1 MKWDWGAV
9 RDFMP
14 HFWDGL
20 LVTLQALALGSL
32 ISFALGLVW
41 ALLMR
46 APTLPHART
55 SSRGWYP
62 LVRWPVGVVT
72 EFVRDTPL
80 LVQLFFLFYVLPEWG
95 LTFSALTTGVV
106 AIGLHYS
113 TYTMQVYRA
122 GIEAVPAGQW
132 EAATALSLP
141 ARRTWTA
148 VILPQAIRRVVPAL
162 GNYVISMLKD
172 TPMLMAITVLDMLGE
187 ARLFSQ
193 QHFQFTEPLT
203 VIGVAFVLISCPAS
217 LLLRALERR
226 LVR

>member
-1 MKWDWGAV
+1 MKWDWNAV
-9 RDFMP
+9 SDFMP
-14 HFWDGL
+14 YFWDGL
-20 LVTLQALALGSL
+20 KVTLQILVLGSL
-32 ISFALGLVW
+32 ISFVLGLVW

-46 APTLPHART
+46 TPTR
-55 SSRGWYP
+55 W
-62 LVRWPVGVVT
+62 VRWPVGIVT

-95 LTFSALTTGVV
+95 LTFSALTTGVF

-122 GIEAVPAGQW
+122 GIEAVPVGQW
-132 EAATALSLP
+132 EAATALNLP
-141 ARRTWTA
+141 VRRTWTA

-162 GNYVISMLKD
+162 GNYVIAMLKD
-172 TPMLMAITVLDMLGE
+172 TPILMVITVLELMGR

-193 QHFQFTEPLT
+193 DHFQFTEPIT
-203 VIGVAFVLISCPAS
+203 VIGVAFILISYPAS
-217 LLLRALERR
+217 LLIRALERR

>member
-1 MKWDWGAV
+1 MTWDWGAV
-9 RDFMP
+9 ADFMP
-14 HFWDGL
+14 KFWDGL
-20 LVTLQALALGSL
+20 LLTLQILALGSL

-46 APTLPHART
+46 TPTR
-55 SSRGWYP
+55 W
-62 LVRWPVGVVT
+62 VRWPVGAVT
-72 EFVRDTPL
+72 EFIRNTPL

-95 LTFSALTTGVV
+95 VTASALTTGVF

-132 EAATALSLP
+132 EAATALNLP
-141 ARRTWTA
+141 VARTWRV

-162 GNYVISMLKD
+162 GNYVIAMLKD
-172 TPMLMAITVLDMLGE
+172 TPILMTITVMEMLGT
-187 ARLFSQ
+187 ARLFAQ
-193 QHFQFTEPLT
+193 QNFQFTEPLT
-203 VIGVAFVLISCPAS
+203 VIGVAFILIAYPAS
-217 LLLRALERR
+217 LLVRSLERR

>member
-1 MKWDWGAV
+1 MNWDWSAV
-9 RDFMP
+9 SDFMP

-20 LVTLQALALGSL
+20 LVTLEALALGSL
-32 ISFALGLVW
+32 ISFALGLLW

-46 APTLPHART
+46 TPTR
-55 SSRGWYP
+55 W
-62 LVRWPVGVVT
+62 VRWPVGVVT

-95 LTFSALTTGVV
+95 VTMSALTTGVV

-122 GIEAVPAGQW
+122 GIEAVPVGQW

-141 ARRTWTA
+141 VRRTWTA
-148 VILPQAIRRVVPAL
+148 VILPQAVRRVVPAL
-162 GNYVISMLKD
+162 GNYVIAMLKD
-172 TPMLMAITVLDMLGE
+172 TPMLMVITVLEMLGQ

-193 QHFQFTEPLT
+193 QTFRFTEPLT
-203 VIGVAFVLISCPAS
+203 VIGVAFVVVSYLAS
-217 LLLRALERR
+217 LLLRTLERR

>member
-1 MKWDWGAV
+1 MTWDWSAV
-9 RDFMP
+9 REFMP
-14 HFWDGL
+14 YFWDGL
-20 LVTLQALALGSL
+20 RVTLQALVLGSL
-32 ISFALGLVW
+32 ISFSLGLVW
-41 ALLMR
+41 TLLMR
-46 APTLPHART
+46 TPTR
-55 SSRGWYP
+55 W
-62 LVRWPVGVVT
+62 VRWPVGAVT
-72 EFVRDTPL
+72 EFVRNTPL

-95 LTFSALTTGVV
+95 LTFSALTTGVF

-141 ARRTWTA
+141 ARRTWFA
-148 VILPQAIRRVVPAL
+148 VILPQAVRRVVPPL

-172 TPMLMAITVLDMLGE
+172 TPILMSITVLEMLGQ

-193 QHFQFTEPLT
+193 QHFQFTEPVT
-203 VIGVAFVLISCPAS
+203 VIGVAFIVISYLAS
-217 LLLRALERR
+217 LLLRTLERR

>member
-1 MKWDWGAV
+1 MKWDWNAV
-9 RDFMP
+9 SEFMP
-14 HFWDGL
+14 HFWDGV

-32 ISFALGLVW
+32 IAFALGLVW

-46 APTLPHART
+46 MP
-55 SSRGWYP
+55 SRW
-62 LVRWPVGVVT
+62 VRWPVGVVT

-80 LVQLFFLFYVLPEWG
+80 LVQLFFLFYVMPEWG
-95 LTFSALTTGVV
+95 LTMSALTTGVLG
-106 AIGLHYS
+106 IGLHYS

-132 EAATALSLP
+132 EAATALNLP
-141 ARRTWTA
+141 RLRTWQI

-162 GNYVISMLKD
+162 GNYVIAMLKD
-172 TPMLMAITVLDMLGE
+172 TPMLMAITVLEMLGQ

-203 VIGVAFVLISCPAS
+203 VIGVAFIVISYLAS

-226 LVR
+226 LVH

>member
-1 MKWDWGAV
+1 MKWDWNAV
-9 RDFMP
+9 SEFMP
-14 HFWDGL
+14 FFWDGL
-20 LVTLQALALGSL
+20 KVTLQILVFGSL
-32 ISFALGLVW
+32 ISFVLGLVW

-46 APTLPHART
+46 TP
-55 SSRGWYP
+55 SRW
-62 LVRWPVGVVT
+62 VRWPVGVVT

-95 LTFSALTTGVV
+95 LTFSALTTGVF

-122 GIEAVPAGQW
+122 GIEAVPVGQW
-132 EAATALSLP
+132 EAATALNLP
-141 ARRTWTA
+141 VRRTWTA

-162 GNYVISMLKD
+162 GNYVIAMLKD
-172 TPMLMAITVLDMLGE
+172 TPILMVITVLELMGQ

-193 QHFQFTEPLT
+193 QHYQFTEPIT
-203 VIGVAFVLISCPAS
+203 VIGVAFILISYPAS
-217 LLLRALERR
+217 LLIRALERR

>member
-1 MKWDWGAV
+1 MKWDWSAV
-9 RDFMP
+9 SEFMP

-20 LVTLQALALGSL
+20 LVTLQALVLGSL
-32 ISFALGLVW
+32 ISFTLGLVW
-41 ALLMR
+41 TLLMR
-46 APTLPHART
+46 TPTRF
-55 SSRGWYP
+55 
-62 LVRWPVGVVT
+62 VRWPVGVVT
-72 EFVRDTPL
+72 EFVRNTPL

-95 LTFSALTTGVV
+95 LTFSALTTGVL

-141 ARRTWTA
+141 VRRTWTV
-148 VILPQAIRRVVPAL
+148 VILPQALRRVVPPL
-162 GNYVISMLKD
+162 GNYVIAMLKD
-172 TPMLMAITVLDMLGE
+172 TPILMSITVLEMLGR

-193 QHFQFTEPLT
+193 QHFQFTEPVT
-203 VIGVAFVLISCPAS
+203 VIGVAFIVISTLAS
-217 LLLRALERR
+217 LLLRTLERR

>member
-1 MKWDWGAV
+1 MKWDWSAV
-9 RDFMP
+9 SEFMP

-20 LVTLQALALGSL
+20 LVTLEALVLGSL
-32 ISFALGLVW
+32 ISFSLGLVW
-41 ALLMR
+41 TLLMR
-46 APTLPHART
+46 TPAR
-55 SSRGWYP
+55 W
-62 LVRWPVGVVT
+62 VRWPVGVVT
-72 EFVRDTPL
+72 EFVRNTPL

-95 LTFSALTTGVV
+95 VTFSALTTGVF

-132 EAATALSLP
+132 EAATALNLP
-141 ARRTWTA
+141 ARRTWTV
-148 VILPQAIRRVVPAL
+148 VILPQALRRVVPPL

-172 TPMLMAITVLDMLGE
+172 TPILMSITVLEMLGQ

-193 QHFQFTEPLT
+193 QHFQFTEPVT
-203 VIGVAFVLISCPAS
+203 VIGVAFIVISYLAS
-217 LLLRALERR
+217 LLLRTLERR

>member
-1 MKWDWGAV
+1 MTWDWNAV
-9 RDFMP
+9 GDFMP

-20 LVTLQALALGSL
+20 LVTLQALALGSVL
-32 ISFALGLVW
+32 SFGLGLVW

-46 APTLPHART
+46 TPTR
-55 SSRGWYP
+55 W
-62 LVRWPVGVVT
+62 VRWPVGVVT
-72 EFVRDTPL
+72 EFVRNTPL

-95 LTFSALTTGVV
+95 LTFSALTTGVF

-122 GIEAVPAGQW
+122 GIEAVPVGQW
-132 EAATALSLP
+132 EAATALSLSV
-141 ARRTWTA
+141 RRTWTA
-148 VILPQAIRRVVPAL
+148 VILPQAIRRVVPPL

-172 TPMLMAITVLDMLGE
+172 TPILMTITVLEMLGR

-193 QHFQFTEPLT
+193 QHFQFTEPVT
-203 VIGVAFVLISCPAS
+203 VIGVAFIVISYLAS
-217 LLLRALERR
+217 LLLRTLERR